1 MIQQELLKLR
11 VLLSILNPI
20 LWIMVVIQQKMLLVV
35 FLSVFLEIFSIQQK
49 YSIHQEQ
56 NDQDVM
62 DPMGKPIHTK
72 QARDKME
79 NLILSLVPLPK
90 QNKELIVLIL

>member
-1 MIQQELLKLR
+1 
-11 VLLSILNPI
+11 
-20 LWIMVVIQQKMLLVV
+20 MLLVV

-49 YSIHQEQ
+49 YLIHQEQ

-62 DPMGKPIHTK
+62 DPMGKPIHIK
-72 QARDKME
+72 QAREKME
-79 NLILSLVPLPK
+79 NLILSLVPLLK